1 MLMLAHRSSP
11 YVARRD
17 AATQHSS
24 CPSAPLLKHAQ
35 SKRRSTWS
43 AGLQITALGNPKLL
57 ERVAAGLTA
66 IRNLF
71 SQFDQDM
78 NNVITREE
86 FAKVTL
92 LPKQLTLL
100 YIVCMNT
107 ISYCFRL
114 LMVTR
119 TGPQDASQ
127 ITAHISVCSEAH
139 ACLQHLHC
147 DRNHATL
154 T

>member
-1 MLMLAHRSSP
+1 MCNAN
-11 YVARRD
+11 
-17 AATQHSS
+17 
-24 CPSAPLLKHAQ
+24 
-35 SKRRSTWS
+35 

-92 LPKQLTLL
+92 MPIVRTARCIALHRLHVQHQL
-100 YIVCMNT
+100 
-107 ISYCFRL
+107 
-114 LMVTR
+114 
-119 TGPQDASQ
+119 
-127 ITAHISVCSEAH
+127 
-139 ACLQHLHC
+139 CLQ
-147 DRNHATL
+147 
-154 T
+154 